1 MNFIFDEQQTQL
13 QEIARRV
20 LAEHSGPAQVRAAMA
35 SESGFD
41 VDVWKQLAGELGWG
55 GIAVPENYGGLGLG
69 QLEIAIVQQ
78 EMGRRLFASPFLA
91 SIGLAIPALL
101 AAADDTQQAELISAL
116 AAGERIAAL
125 ACTGE
130 RGRPGL
136 DGVEAVLTRGVD
148 GNFRL
153 SGSASFVVF
162 GHVADIFIVAARRPG
177 SVGDDGISLLALPRS
192 TRGIAV
198 EKLQMLDLTRP
209 CARLSFDAVDV
220 PAKALLGEPEHAGA
234 ALRRVLA
241 IGAIAIAAEQVG
253 GAERC
258 LEFTVEYA
266 KQREQFGRPIGSFQ
280 AVKHKLA
287 DMMVL
292 VEAAKSAV
300 YYAACAADED
310 DMQLQEAAAVAK
322 SFCAD
327 AFNRCAGAAIQL
339 HGGIGITW
347 EHEAHLYFKRA
358 RASSNLLGDIRHQR
372 EQIARGLF
380 DADQPLL
387 RQLGGH

>member
-1 MNFIFDEQQTQL
+1 MNFIFSEQQSQL
-13 QEIARRV
+13 QEIARRFC
-20 LAEHSGPAQVRAAMA
+20 AEYSDPARVRAAMA
-35 SESGFD
+35 SATGFD
-41 VDVWKQLAGELGWG
+41 ASVWARLVGELGWG
-55 GIAVPENYGGLGLG
+55 GIAVPEELDGLGLG

-78 EMGRRLFASPFLA
+78 EMGRRLLASPFLA

-101 AAADDTQQAELISAL
+101 AGASESQRAQYIPAL
-116 AAGERIAAL
+116 ATGEQLAAL

-130 RGRPGL
+130 RGRPG
-136 DGVEAVLTRGVD
+136 VD
-148 GNFRL
+148 GIEAILAPGANGDFQL
-153 SGSASFVVF
+153 SGNASFVVF
-162 GHVADIFIVAARRPG
+162 GHAADIFIVAARRAG
-177 SVGDDGISLLALPRS
+177 SVGIDGISLLVLPRD
-192 TRGIAV
+192 TAGITI
-198 EKLQMLDLTRP
+198 EKLMMLDLTRP
-209 CARLSFDAVDV
+209 CARLSFDTVEV
-220 PAKALLGEPEHAGA
+220 PAAALLGEAGQA
-234 ALRRVLA
+234 GPALQRTLA
-241 IGAIAIAAEQVG
+241 IGAIALAAEQVG

-310 DMQLQEAAAVAK
+310 DAQLQEAAAVAK

-347 EHEAHLYFKRA
+347 EHDAHLYFKRA

-380 DADQPLL
+380 DADRPLL
-387 RQLGGH
+387 RQLGGQ

>member
-1 MNFIFDEQQTQL
+1 MNFIFSEQQVQL
-13 QEIARRV
+13 QDIARRFC
-20 LAEHSGPAQVRAAMA
+20 AENSDSARVRAAMA
-35 SESGFD
+35 SADGFD
-41 VDVWKQLAGELGWG
+41 AAVWMRLAGELGWG
-55 GIAVPENYGGLGLG
+55 GIAVPERYDGLGLG

-78 EMGRRLFASPFLA
+78 EMGRRLLPSPFLA
-91 SIGLAIPALL
+91 SIGLALPALL
-101 AAADDTQQAELISAL
+101 AAGNEDQKAQIVPAL
-116 AAGERIAAL
+116 ASGERIAAL

-136 DGVEAVLTRGVD
+136 DGIDAVLSRVAG
-148 GNFRL
+148 GGFSL

-162 GHVADIFIVAARRPG
+162 GHAADIFVVAARRPG
-177 SVGDDGISLLALPRS
+177 SVGGEGISLLLLPRDTAGLS
-192 TRGIAV
+192 V
-198 EKLQMLDLTRP
+198 EKLATLDSTRP
-209 CARLSFDAVDV
+209 YARLRFDAVAVSADAV
-220 PAKALLGEPEHAGA
+220 LGAPEHAA
-234 ALRRVLA
+234 AAVQRTLA

-258 LEFTVEYA
+258 LEFTTEYA

-310 DMQLQEAAAVAK
+310 GAQLLEAAAVAK
-322 SFCAD
+322 SFCSD
-327 AFNRCAGAAIQL
+327 AFSRCAGAAIQL

-347 EHEAHLYFKRA
+347 EHDAHLYFKRA
-358 RASSNLLGDIRHQR
+358 RSSSNLLGDVHYQR
-372 EQIARGLF
+372 ERIAGGLF
-380 DADQPLL
+380 DGDQPLL
-387 RQLGGH
+387 RQLGGQ

>member
-1 MNFIFDEQQTQL
+1 MNFIFSEQQAQL
-13 QEIARRV
+13 QEIARRFC
-20 LAEHSGPAQVRAAMA
+20 AEHSDSARVRAAMA

-41 VDVWKQLAGELGWG
+41 ASVWARLVGELGWG
-55 GIAVPENYGGLGLG
+55 GIAVPESHGGLGLG

-78 EMGRRLFASPFLA
+78 EMGRRLLASPFLA

-101 AAADDTQQAELISAL
+101 AAGSETQRAHFVPAL
-116 AAGERIAAL
+116 AGGERIAAF

-130 RGRPGL
+130 RGKPGAP
-136 DGVEAVLTRGVD
+136 GVEALLTPGAD
-148 GNFRL
+148 GRFRL

-162 GHVADIFIVAARRPG
+162 GHVADLFIIAARRPG
-177 SVGDDGISLLALPRS
+177 SSGDDGISLLALPRD
-192 TRGIAV
+192 TPGLAV
-198 EKLQMLDLTRP
+198 EKLRMLDLSRP

-220 PAKALLGEPEHAGA
+220 PAEAVLGEPEQAAA
-234 ALRRVLA
+234 ALRRTLA

-310 DMQLQEAAAVAK
+310 DAQLQEAAAVAK
-322 SFCAD
+322 SFCSD
-327 AFNRCAGAAIQL
+327 AFSRCAGAAIQL

-347 EHEAHLYFKRA
+347 EHDAHLYFKRA
-358 RASSNLLGDIRHQR
+358 RASSNLLGDVRHQR

-387 RQLGGH
+387 RQLGGQ